1 MSEEEK
7 KDSRI
12 SRREF
17 LKDAGLIVGGA
28 TVGSMAL
35 VNACGT
41 KTITAPGATTTKT
54 VTSTVTSTVSGPGG
68 ATVTTTV
75 TAPGS
80 GSTAT
85 VTATKTVT
93 TPPVTQQVGAEGVVT
108 LKVNG
113 QNYKVEVQPDWSLA
127 WVLREKLGMVGT
139 KVGCDRGECG
149 SCTVHIDD
157 RSSLACMWLAPEAAG
172 HDIITIEGL
181 ANGATLHVAQ
191 QNFIDKQSFQCGFC
205 TPGMVMSAAAL
216 YKKIPKPTLAQ
227 VKEGMSGNLCYCGDH
242 TRIVDAVMKGGQ

>member
-7 KDSRI
+7 KDSKI

-41 KTITAPGATTTKT
+41 KTITAPG
-54 VTSTVTSTVSGPGG
+54 VTIHQDRHFYCHYYRRRPGG

-75 TAPGS
+75 TAPG
-80 GSTAT
+80 GGAT

-93 TPPVTQQVGAEGVVT
+93 APPVTQQVGGGGVIT

-127 WVLREKLGMVGT
+127 WVLREKLGLVGT

-149 SCTVHIDD
+149 RCTVHVDG
-157 RSSLACMWLAPEAAG
+157 RTNLACMWLAPEAVG
-172 HDIITIEGL
+172 QEIVTIEGL
-181 ANGATLHVAQ
+181 ANGPTLHPAQ
-191 QNFIDKQSFQCGFC
+191 QEFIDRQSFQCGFC
-205 TPGMVMSAAAL
+205 TPGMIMSAAAL
-216 YKKIPKPTLAQ
+216 LQEDPQTHPRP
-227 VKEGMSGNLCYCGDH
+227 G
-242 TRIVDAVMKGGQ
+242 KGRHVRKSLLLRRPHPYS